1 MPLVAPTA
9 SNLACAAEA
18 LRKGLAVAV
27 PTETVYGLA
36 ACGLRPEAAA
46 RIFEIKNRPTFDPLI
61 LHISTDFDLGQIA
74 GSISPVAQKLMA
86 RFWPGPLT
94 LVLPKT
100 DAVPDLV
107 TSGLNSVAVRCPSH
121 PVMQDLLR
129 LVDFPLAAPSANRF
143 GRISPTTALA
153 VQEELGEA
161 PAFILDGGPC
171 SLGIESSIVDC
182 TVDPPVLLRPG
193 AVTLEELREVT
204 PIEIPARLP
213 GGRESE
219 AQKSPGQLLSHYA
232 PRIPL
237 FLSGRPLSSMRE
249 FPGDTAFLFW
259 KEAPAPWPGI
269 FRVLTPAGH
278 PREAASRLFQLMREL
293 DASGAKKILVD
304 PIPPGGLGQAI
315 IDRLQRA
322 SSGRV

>member
-9 SNLACAAEA
+9 PNLAAAAAA
-18 LRKGLAVAV
+18 LEKGLAVAV

-61 LHISTDFDLGQIA
+61 LHVPAGFDLGRIVRFL
-74 GSISPVAQKLMA
+74 SPAAEKLMA

-100 DAVPDLV
+100 AIVPDLV
-107 TSGLNSVAVRCPSH
+107 TSGLDSVAVRCPAH
-121 PVMQDLLR
+121 PVMQELLR
-129 LVDFPLAAPSANRF
+129 LVKFPLAAPSANRF
-143 GRISPTTALA
+143 GRISPTTAAA

-193 AVTLEELREVT
+193 AVTLEELQ
-204 PIEIPARLP
+204 EIAPVKVPPKSA
-213 GGRESE
+213 GRHDE

-232 PRIPL
+232 PRTPL
-237 FLSGRPLSSMRE
+237 YLSKRPLSLLEE
-249 FPGDTAFLFW
+249 FPDHTAFLFW
-259 KEAPAPWPGI
+259 KEVPTPLPKI
-269 FRVLTPAGH
+269 FRVLTPSAQ
-278 PREAASRLFQLMREL
+278 PREAAARLFQLMREL
-293 DASGAKKILVD
+293 DASGAKKILAD
-304 PIPPGGLGQAI
+304 PIPPEGLGQAI
-315 IDRLQRA
+315 LDRLQRA
-322 SSGRV
+322 SSGEI